1 MTPERLRAYVLIV
14 MRDIVIPSGGLFLSL
29 YLPVT
34 RQFEVWQLPLLAG
47 MMMVPLVARGG
58 PPEPDARPEVER

>member
-1 MTPERLRAYVLIV
+1 
-14 MRDIVIPSGGLFLSL
+14 MRDIVIPTGGLFLSV

-34 RQFEVWQLPLLAG
+34 RQFEFWQLPLLAG

-58 PPEPDARPEVER
+58 PPEPDARPEVEG